1 MKLKMS
7 DKSLFAILLRSPWW
21 ASLLLVLVFALAA
34 RALLPAEYAA
44 VGVLGAFPFMV
55 IAVMAAW
62 RQWRAPRPARLDA
75 ALERAGA
82 MNGREFLAWVEQ
94 AMARQG
100 YVVSPTRGEAT
111 DLRLERNGQISLLSC
126 RRWKAASHGV
136 EALRQLEAACRAQD
150 AHAGLYLSLLPVSDA
165 ARVHAQG
172 AGIRLI
178 HGRELAALLLQAP
191 ASTAATSSGTR

>member
-1 MKLKMS
+1 MKFKMA

-21 ASLLLVLVFALAA
+21 VSLLIVLVFALAA

-55 IAVMAAW
+55 ITVMAAW
-62 RQWRAPRPARLDA
+62 RQWRAPSPARLDA
-75 ALERAGA
+75 ALERVGA
-82 MNGREFLAWVEQ
+82 MNGRDFLAWVEQ
-94 AMARQG
+94 AMVRQG
-100 YVVSPTRGEAT
+100 YAVSPTSGEAA

-126 RRWKAASHGV
+126 RRWKAGNHGV

-150 AHAGLYLSLLPVSDA
+150 AREGIYLSLLPVSDA
-165 ARVHAQG
+165 ARAHARG

-178 HGRELAALLLQAP
+178 HGRELALLLEQK
-191 ASTAATSSGTR
+191 S